1 MSVIIILLLAS
12 ISVAALFLFAFLW
25 SVQTG
30 QYNDELSPPLRMLLD
45 SVPPK
50 DTTEEPK
57 ADPI

>member
-25 SVQTG
+25 SVRTG

-57 ADPI
+57 ANPI